1 MLRIGGGTEPR
12 GNPLNL
18 IRLAPAEGWF
28 LVDRPAFT
36 VIASLLQPGERIV
49 WQGKP
54 DPWVAS
60 QRLIPIVLFMSLW
73 TGGILFAAWNIIYS
87 NKPNASGNF
96 GLVFIIA
103 MLLFGGA
110 SWFRALKSFFDCWNT
125 LYVLTDRRLM
135 ITTGRDTRSFTGA
148 ALGDLSRTGGQER
161 GSIRFGGSNS
171 AYGRRTWGLDTF
183 DGLYGIQNP
192 AGVEALIYQ
201 TLIMPKGGS
210 R

>member
-1 MLRIGGGTEPR
+1 MLRIGDGTEPR

-36 VIASLLQPGERIV
+36 VVASLLQPGERIV

-54 DPWVAS
+54 DPWAAS
-60 QRLIPIVLFMSLW
+60 RRVVPLFLFMSVW
-73 TGGILFAAWNIIYS
+73 TGGILFAGWNLIYS
-87 NKPNASGNF
+87 NKPNANANF
-96 GLVFIIA
+96 GLVVISG
-103 MLLFGGA
+103 MLLIGGV
-110 SWFRALKSFFDCWNT
+110 SWFRALKSIFDCWNT
-125 LYVLTDRRLM
+125 IYVLTDRRLM

-148 ALGDLSRTGGQER
+148 ALGDLSRTGGEAR
-161 GSIRFGGSNS
+161 GSIRLNASN
-171 AYGRRTWGLDTF
+171 ATYGRRTWDLDVF
-183 DGLYGIQNP
+183 DGLYGIENP

-201 TLIMPKGGS
+201 TLIMPRGGS